1 VLVCAATIRLRF
13 AVAIAPVLSVKVAVN
28 ANVPVADVV
37 PERSP
42 EEDRLIPVGSAPPVT
57 AQVYGCVPPE
67 AASASLYAVPAV
79 AVGRVDEVIVGLEPL
94 VGVGVGVGVG
104 VVVDVGCVAEAVAFV
119 LVEEV
124 AAALLDA
131 PPHPTVPN
139 KNIQKIM
146 NAKARRFKNCSNPR
160 SRSRADYGLGC
171 ALAAQ
176 RMA

>member
-1 VLVCAATIRLRF
+1 
-13 AVAIAPVLSVKVAVN
+13 VLSVKVAVN

-67 AASASLYAVPAV
+67 AASAALYAVPAV
-79 AVGRVDEVIVGLEPL
+79 AVGSVDEVIVGLEPL
-94 VGVGVGVGVG
+94 GEVGVGVGVGVG
-104 VVVDVGCVAEAVAFV
+104 VDAVVGVGCVAEAVAFV

-139 KNIQKIM
+139 KSEQKIM
-146 NAKARRFKNCSNPR
+146 NAEARRFKNYSNPR
-160 SRSRADYGLGC
+160 SRSGADYGLGC
-171 ALAAQ
+171 ALAAR